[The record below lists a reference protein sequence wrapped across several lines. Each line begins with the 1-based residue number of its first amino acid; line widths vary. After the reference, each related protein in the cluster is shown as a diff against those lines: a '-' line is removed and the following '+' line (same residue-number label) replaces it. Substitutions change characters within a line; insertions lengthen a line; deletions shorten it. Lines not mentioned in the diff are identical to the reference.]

1 MEHFDDEPKRIV
13 VEILVRLIIVGRGKP
28 PA

>member
-13 VEILVRLIIVGRGKP
+13 VEILARLIIVGRGKP